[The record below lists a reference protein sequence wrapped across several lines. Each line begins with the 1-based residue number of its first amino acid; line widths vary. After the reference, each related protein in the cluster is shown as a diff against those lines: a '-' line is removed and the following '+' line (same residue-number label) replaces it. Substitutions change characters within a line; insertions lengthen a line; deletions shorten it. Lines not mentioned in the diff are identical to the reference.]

1 MKTIMRIALLLVAV
15 VGFNFTNVFG
25 QQTDAPKLYAVVFHA
40 DYCSA
45 CKAIGPTVMAL
56 KENLNDQEVEF
67 VKIDLTSDESKSKS
81 EKLAK
86 NLGLSKIIESNK
98 GTGYVV
104 LVDAKTK
111 EEKGVLTGKQSSE
124 EMLATVDK
132 LL

>member
-1 MKTIMRIALLLVAV
+1 MKTIIRIAILLVMVA
-15 VGFNFTNVFG
+15 GFNFTNVFG
-25 QQTDAPKLYAVVFHA
+25 QQADAPKLYAVVFHA

>member
-1 MKTIMRIALLLVAV
+1 MKTIMRIAILLVV
-15 VGFNFTNVFG
+15 VAGFNFTNVFG
-25 QQTDAPKLYAVVFHA
+25 QQADAPKLYAVVFHA

>member
-1 MKTIMRIALLLVAV
+1 MKTIKRIAILMVLVA
-15 VGFNFTNVFG
+15 GFSFSNVSG
-25 QQTDAPKLYAVVFHA
+25 QQADAPKLYAVVFHA

-45 CKAIGPTVMAL
+45 CKAIGPTVMTL
-56 KENLNDQEVEF
+56 KKNLNDQDVKF
-67 VKIDLTSDESKSKS
+67 VKIDMTSKESKSKS
-81 EKLAK
+81 EELAK
-86 NLGLSKIIESNK
+86 KLGLSEVLESNK

-111 EEKGVLTGKQSSE
+111 EEKGILTRKQSSE